1 MHFAPKVALAVAD
14 AVEKIR
20 INPGNFVDG
29 RKTFEE
35 MVYET
40 DEDYYKDRAFFVE
53 ALTPLVQKCK
63 ELNRAMRIGTNHG
76 SLSARVLSFY
86 GDTPRGMVESAIEF
100 ADICR
105 SLDFHNLSSR

>member
-1 MHFAPKVALAVAD
+1 M
-14 AVEKIR
+14 
-20 INPGNFVDG
+20 
-29 RKTFEE
+29 
-35 MVYET
+35 YET
-40 DEDYYKDRAFFVE
+40 DEDYFRERAYFVE

-105 SLDFHNLSSR
+105 SLDFHNFVFSMKARPAEPIPPALTGCVWSACQ